1 MFANVGKV
9 SLGRKNSAV
18 RHLAR
23 TGAKTGSAWLRTSA
37 CVTRVSSRVEITVT
51 VRAWNTCP
59 RARRFAKATV
69 SAWKTRNRASVLTGG
84 RGRNATNPP
93 SVFW

>member
-1 MFANVGKV
+1 MCANVGKV
-9 SLGRKNSAV
+9 SSARKNTAV

-37 CVTRVSSRVEITVT
+37 YATRVSSRVEITVI
-51 VRAWNTCP
+51 VRAWNACP
-59 RARRFAKATV
+59 RARRFAKAIV
-69 SAWKTRNRASVLTGG
+69 SAWRTRRANVLTDG

-93 SVFW
+93 SVSW